1 LAEPLLLLCQ
11 STGDILNTGRGTLA
25 ALAALFKHFLETL
38 VQTVKDLRQ
47 AHRIESEN
55 KLTAVI
61 CLAFLTVATGNC
73 GSLATIETKNRYISC
88 E

>member
-1 LAEPLLLLCQ
+1 LAKTLLLLRK

-25 ALAALFKHFLETL
+25 VLAVLFKHSLETL

-55 KLTAVI
+55 KLSYCFMFGI
-61 CLAFLTVATGNC
+61 FNGCQWQLLQSGND
-73 GSLATIETKNRYISC
+73 GNKKPLHSL
-88 E
+88 